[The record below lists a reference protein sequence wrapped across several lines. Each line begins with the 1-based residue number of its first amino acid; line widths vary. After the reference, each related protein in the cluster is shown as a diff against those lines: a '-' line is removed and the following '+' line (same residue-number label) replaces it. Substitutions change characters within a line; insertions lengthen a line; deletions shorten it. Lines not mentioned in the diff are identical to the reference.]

1 VPVSGV
7 VSWITYAPVKGLGL
21 VHVDEIELEVS
32 GVRGNRRFHLIGED
46 GRLVNGKF
54 AGQLVQI
61 RPDADPDGRS
71 LALMLPDGSTVA
83 GEVETGEAVVTE
95 FYGRPVGG
103 HLVVGEFAEAISSF
117 AGRPLRLVRVD
128 EAGAG
133 NDRGAG
139 GSVSVVSQGALDL
152 LAREAGV
159 QEVDGRRFRMLFG
172 IDGVE
177 AHAEDAWVGRRV
189 AVGEAVVTVRGLVGR
204 CAVTTQNPE
213 TGVKDLDT
221 LRTIRGYRPEVE
233 GEEPLPIGVWGGVE
247 RPGRVR
253 VGDRVAAL

>member
-1 VPVSGV
+1 VSGV
-7 VSWITYAPVKGLGL
+7 VTWITYAPVKGLGL
-21 VHVDEIELEVS
+21 LAADEVELEAS

-61 RPDADPDGRS
+61 RASADPDGRS
-71 LALMLPDGSTVA
+71 LALVLPDGSTVA
-83 GEVETGEAVVTE
+83 GEVETREAVVTD

-103 HLVVGEFAEAISSF
+103 HLVGGVFAEAISSF
-117 AGRPLRLVRVD
+117 VARAVRLVRVD
-128 EAGAG
+128 ENGAG

-139 GSVSVVSQGALDL
+139 GGVSIVSQGALER

-159 QEVDGRRFRMLFG
+159 ERVDARRFRMLFG

-177 AHAEDAWVGRRV
+177 AHAEDTWIGQRV
-189 AVGEAVVTVRGLVGR
+189 AVGNAVVTVRGLVGR

-213 TGVKDLDT
+213 TGAKDLDT
-221 LRTIRGYRPEVE
+221 LRTIRRYRPEVE
-233 GEEPLPIGVWGGVE
+233 GEEPLPIGVWGGVAQ
-247 RPGRVR
+247 PGRVR
-253 VGDRVAAL
+253 LGDTVEPL